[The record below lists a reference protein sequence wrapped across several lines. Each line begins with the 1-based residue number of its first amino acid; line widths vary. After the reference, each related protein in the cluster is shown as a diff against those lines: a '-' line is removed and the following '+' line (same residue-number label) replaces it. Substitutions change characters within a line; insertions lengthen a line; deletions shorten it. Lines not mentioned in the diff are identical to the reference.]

1 MITVLKE
8 DFIRASSKAQMCR
21 RKSGSEAAVHA
32 MKEFFEAEQ
41 SEAVP
46 LVDAADA
53 FNNVNRMT
61 LLHSISISFPPMATF
76 VKNCYQSAARLFVI
90 GGQELR
96 SKAGT
101 TQREPLGMAI
111 YSIAISPLL
120 DIMIATAGNN
130 SKTAAFPDDM
140 SAAGKL
146 YTSKSVGT
154 V

>member
-1 MITVLKE
+1 
-8 DFIRASSKAQMCR
+8 
-21 RKSGSEAAVHA
+21 
-32 MKEFFEAEQ
+32 
-41 SEAVP
+41 
-46 LVDAADA
+46 
-53 FNNVNRMT
+53 
-61 LLHSISISFPPMATF
+61 
-76 VKNCYQSAARLFVI
+76 
-90 GGQELR
+90 
-96 SKAGT
+96 
-101 TQREPLGMAI
+101 MAI